1 MSNVTVRDVY
11 LAAMKATLRYAV
23 DQGIVS
29 ENPAAGMKV
38 RVKRALHE
46 REKGFEQNEA
56 TTILAATQNHADI
69 MDGGAGN
76 DLLNGKSGADTYGG
90 PSASCDN
97 STTATRGC
105 TRKRPRLRQRR
116 SARPSI
122 SWMSGR

>member
-1 MSNVTVRDVY
+1 VLLAGGMSNVTVRDVD
-11 LAAMKATLRYAV
+11 LAAVKATLQYAV

-29 ENPAAGMKV
+29 EDPAAGMKV
-38 RVKRALHE
+38 RVKGARHA

-56 TTILAATQNHADI
+56 TTILAV
-69 MDGGAGN
+69 
-76 DLLNGKSGADTYGG
+76 GG

-97 STTATRGC
+97 STSATRGC